1 MASSQEIPVG
11 ERVRFYRGSRSQ
23 AAVAGLVGITT
34 EYLSLIERSLRT
46 PTIATLHRLA
56 GVLGVSTS
64 VLLGEPVFEPETVG
78 HPAIPALRRALAGLE
93 PPGGE
98 DQVADLD
105 ALQERV
111 TRAWA
116 AWQSSPTRYTDVG
129 RLLPDLVLDIE
140 RAGHSSRRGG
150 PPEYRAVMR
159 TTSDLYGLVRAF
171 TKQVGRVD
179 LAGIAVDRG
188 VRAAE
193 AADDP
198 LRMAA
203 ASWNLGHTLLSENRP
218 EDAEEVALRSAEGL
232 EPRTASD
239 VEAAGLYGSL
249 YLLAVLAAAR
259 RRDPWTARRLL
270 RERAVPVAQMTGDGN
285 LFLGTAF
292 GPTNVGL
299 HAVTVEM
306 EAGEAAEGIRLGDD
320 VDPTRL
326 ATVERRSTFYLELAR
341 CYDIRQEDTGVL
353 LHLQRAEQEAPED
366 IRFRVLSRDMVRGLL
381 RRARPSYLPEVRAL
395 AARMSLYD

>member
-1 MASSQEIPVG
+1 M
-11 ERVRFYRGSRSQ
+11 R
-23 AAVAGLVGITT
+23 
-34 EYLSLIERSLRT
+34 
-46 PTIATLHRLA
+46 IA
-56 GVLGVSTS
+56 
-64 VLLGEPVFEPETVG
+64 
-78 HPAIPALRRALAGLE
+78 
-93 PPGGE
+93 
-98 DQVADLD
+98 
-105 ALQERV
+105 
-111 TRAWA
+111 
-116 AWQSSPTRYTDVG
+116 
-129 RLLPDLVLDIE
+129 
-140 RAGHSSRRGG
+140 
-150 PPEYRAVMR
+150 
-159 TTSDLYGLVRAF
+159 SDLYGLVRAF

-179 LAGIAVDRG
+179 LAGIAVDRA

-239 VEAAGLYGSL
+239 VEAAGIYGSL

-306 EAGEAAEGIRLGDD
+306 EAGEAAEGIRLGDG
-320 VDPTRL
+320 VDPMRL

-353 LHLQRAEQEAPED
+353 LHLQRAEREAPED

-395 AARMSLYD
+395 AARMSLYE